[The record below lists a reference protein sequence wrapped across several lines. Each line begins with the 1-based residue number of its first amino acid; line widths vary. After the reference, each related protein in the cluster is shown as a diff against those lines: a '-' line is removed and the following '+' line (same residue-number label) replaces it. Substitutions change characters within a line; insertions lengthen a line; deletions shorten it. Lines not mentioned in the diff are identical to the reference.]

1 MTAVD
6 LEPATRR
13 MAALVGAVLDSVLD
27 RPTPCPAYAVGDL
40 LDHIGGLTF
49 AFTAAARKDFAD
61 FRTRLETHVKRLK
74 ALDVNVRPLQ

>member
-40 LDHIGGLTF
+40 LDHISGLTF
-49 AFTAAARKDFAD
+49 AFTAAARKDCAAGD
-61 FRTRLETHVKRLK
+61 FGSPTQIGTPVSPPTRIGS
-74 ALDVNVRPLQ
+74 